1 MRMEM
6 EKDYNVLANEAE
18 YREAVLR
25 RLDAIVILLER
36 MAGISLTEI
45 AKDLEAKDGNEEVE
59 ERAEEV

>member
-1 MRMEM
+1 M

-45 AKDLEAKDGNEEVE
+45 AKDLEAKDENEEAE

>member
-1 MRMEM
+1 M
-6 EKDYNVLANEAE
+6 EKDYNVLVNEAE

-59 ERAEEV
+59 ERAEEI

>member
-1 MRMEM
+1 M
-6 EKDYNVLANEAE
+6 EKDYNVLVNEAE

-45 AKDLEAKDGNEEVE
+45 AEDLEAKNENEE
-59 ERAEEV
+59 AEEKAEEI

>member
-1 MRMEM
+1 M